1 MLRKGKHHGAHSSL
15 GHEVQRRQRYGNWTR
30 DIGVLDQVATSL
42 DSDPQAL
49 DSHGVSLCRDAV
61 RMGLRHDGRLDGGRK
76 GQKPPRNAMLVGS
89 VLYELDSLAVGLAG
103 FRAHLV

>member
-1 MLRKGKHHGAHSSL
+1 M
-15 GHEVQRRQRYGNWTR
+15 
-30 DIGVLDQVATSL
+30 LDQVATSL

-76 GQKPPRNAMLVGS
+76 RQKRPRNAMLVGS
-89 VLYELDSLAVGLAG
+89 VLDEIDSLADVLAD
-103 FRAHLV
+103 FPSHLVRRQKHQVPANILDPDGIDVPHEGAAGHFTP